1 MSTGSTTGSASLR
14 ASPAAMADAPGPG
27 LPRASTSLSSSTGS
41 SGSSV
46 IRSASALTDAQTTPR
61 RSVPALRPT
70 HGHMRHPSNTVIDMG
85 GFSWDDHGSSALAA
99 ASAGAVVNGD
109 TPPIAEDL
117 SSAAT
122 MGASGLP
129 GASPTTPGTVTVG
142 PRGTPGARTGGARS
156 KVQHLLSQ
164 FQDHEY
170 AAAAGAP
177 ASVAYYSRHVAGP
190 PPPLSLDRAR
200 GMAIDDQVGPS
211 SAPLRAGSRHHPT
224 PPGATATV
232 EHDLGASELGTVLD
246 MSLLGFP
253 GAADPSRPST
263 AGTAAT
269 YGMSRLSLGHEP
281 PADATGILPGAMP
294 VMPHLV
300 QREETSNRSHA
311 SLLTDDY
318 NPTTATSYADSP
330 FPIEDHFVMDADHQP
345 PPPGAYLHHT
355 PPTSSTTVAS
365 APGTSGAA
373 AYYARYPPPPPPPTL
388 PMPVTSGGHP
398 SEFGHQL
405 DWPIAPTQL
414 FGYAPAAPPPP
425 PPPQAVLASPRN
437 ALVGG
442 VPPPPPPA
450 THHALRAPPPPPLSA
465 TAASRPPNGLDGSGA
480 HRRSPSASSSSAVR
494 MLPASGMASAAVM
507 APGNTAQPTSARA
520 SRGSALGLAPASA
533 SGPVTRPPAS
543 PTRGLSWTE
552 HDGGP
557 SVPPISSGKAAR
569 TSRMSFLAPGTSS
582 GGGGPATSGTNSG
595 PGSGS
600 ATPTGGARA
609 RSRSPMAAVASAFAS
624 LLKSP
629 NTGSAPLLPTAG
641 GAGGARGNAGSS
653 PRTSA
658 ANLGTSG
665 ETAGGLSPPATTGSR
680 RKSLRQSL
688 TGVLSAVTAKS
699 ADELRGTG
707 GGGGG
712 TAGRTKSPYDATAAN
727 GSSPQ
732 ASARAVSFADASG
745 RPTSRTYSRS
755 ASGAD
760 ARAKTSGDANG
771 KADPAAAA
779 APASTSSGKKS
790 RTPVQQLQFSG
801 ARRDLRAYVAAR
813 GLESPW
819 TVMQS
824 TSRRPKSTSSS
835 AVSSAA
841 ATAAAAL
848 LGPTGG
854 GSGVRGRNGAA
865 MDHRKSVVR
874 RSRDSLLCKLT
885 MLIVDTYRDSN
896 PAFHYT
902 PRANPRRV
910 LTKPSK
916 PMRNDGYD
924 NEDND
929 YILYV
934 NDTLGDDA
942 DRRYVIIDL
951 LGQGTFGQVVKC
963 QNLKT
968 KEIVAVKVIKNKPA
982 YFNQSLTEVKVLELL
997 NHKYDKNDTH
1007 HILRLKDSFV
1017 FRRHLCLVFEQLSIN
1032 LYELIK
1038 QNQFRGLS
1046 LKLVRVFTAQ
1056 ILDALVC
1063 LAEAKLI
1070 HADLKPENLL
1080 LKNAHDTQIKVIDL
1094 GSACQEQQ
1102 TVYTY
1107 IQSRFYRSPE
1117 VLLGLPYT
1125 NAIDMWSLGCIVAEL
1140 FLGLPLFPGTSEY
1153 NQVSRIVDMLGMP
1166 PTYMIEV
1173 GKNAKAFFVKIADGT
1188 PAAGPHAPR
1197 IPAVYRLKPRE
1208 QYAKEHGTTEQPSKR
1223 YFAGTTLAEVVMQY
1237 PYSRRLQG
1245 ADLDNERRTREC
1257 LLDFLGGL
1265 LHLNP
1270 IERWSAAQA
1279 RMHPFISGA
1288 PWRGP
1293 WTPTA
1298 ATAALA
1304 ANRGNDATA
1313 SVPSSATV
1321 QQDAAHD
1328 AELGHR
1334 TLRKRAKTIST
1345 GPTAAAGSASTGHLP
1360 AVGPGPMLPPHMVV
1374 GTDPATD
1381 DAAAAAERQ
1390 QRRKSSIADL
1400 TAATQNRVRKVS
1412 SYETMA
1418 AAAAAAASD
1427 PSAQQQQGQQ
1437 VPPHP
1442 YAVST
1447 SGGSLMGGSQSTGSL
1462 LQSNVPVHGAGG
1474 ETLGIPILRKG
1485 RSQSIS
1491 VGVGGVGIG
1500 PGSSATI
1507 MSAAA
1512 GWPYWPPPPP
1522 PAHMHAQDL
1531 AMATPGTY
1539 PGLGEFDQQRYAA
1552 YVQQQQQQQ
1561 QQQQIQQQQHLQQQ
1575 QAAGVPSL
1583 PPRGSGYYGTS
1594 YQHNSSMMHHM
1605 AAAAVANQRTMQ
1617 GFGTGGAPPPAGY
1630 GSTRGAYYSGP
1641 STSMPPGGPILP
1653 TWNPTNSRVIP
1664 AHLEYTGGATT
1675 DDEEWRDIEEGY
1687 MGASPGPD
1695 TPAGT
1700 PSTAPLTG
1708 PVQHGMVVPGGFPSS
1723 TSSLGSPATSAA
1735 SASAARRASLA
1746 AAAVAAAASGAL
1758 LPPPQGISPSM
1769 LAAAATPGTFHHAHH
1784 QQPYPDQ
1791 VVGMSIPGS
1800 FGPSGGMSGTGGTAP
1815 RFHMAPQQ
1823 SPLRT
1828 TLGDES
1834 AAAGSSSELSTIQEQ
1849 PLSTS
1854 LPK

>member
-14 ASPAAMADAPGPG
+14 ASPAATADASGSG

-41 SGSSV
+41 TGSSV
-46 IRSASALTDAQTTPR
+46 IRSASALTDAPTTPR

-109 TPPIAEDL
+109 TPPIAEDP
-117 SSAAT
+117 SSIAT

-129 GASPTTPGTVTVG
+129 GASPTSPATVSVG
-142 PRGTPGARTGGARS
+142 ARGTPGARTGGARS

-200 GMAIDDQVGPS
+200 GMTLDDQVGPS
-211 SAPLRAGSRHHPT
+211 SAPLRTGSMHHPT

-232 EHDLGASELGTVLD
+232 EQELGASELGTVLD
-246 MSLLGFP
+246 MSLFGFP
-253 GAADPSRPST
+253 GAADASRPST

-269 YGMSRLSLGHEP
+269 YGMSRLSLGPEP

-318 NPTTATSYADSP
+318 NPTTAAPSADSP
-330 FPIEDHFVMDADHQP
+330 FPIEDHLVMDTDHPP

-355 PPTSSTTVAS
+355 PPTSLTTVAS
-365 APGTSGAA
+365 APSSSAAA
-373 AYYARYPPPPPPPTL
+373 AYYARYPPPPTL

-425 PPPQAVLASPRN
+425 PPPQAMLTSPRT
-437 ALVGG
+437 ALIGG

-450 THHALRAPPPPPLSA
+450 MHSTLRAPPPPPLST
-465 TAASRPPNGLDGSGA
+465 TAAPRPPNGLDGSGA

-533 SGPVTRPPAS
+533 SSTATRPPAS

-552 HDGGP
+552 HDGL
-557 SVPPISSGKAAR
+557 PPPQTTSSRSAR
-569 TSRMSFLAPGTSS
+569 TSRMSFLAPGASA
-582 GGGGPATSGTNSG
+582 GGPAATSGTNSG

-641 GAGGARGNAGSS
+641 GGARGNAGSS
-653 PRTSA
+653 PRTST

-665 ETAGGLSPPATTGSR
+665 ETAGGLSPPAATGSR

-699 ADELRGTG
+699 ADELRSGGG

-712 TAGRTKSPYDATAAN
+712 TAGRTKSPYDTAAAAN
-727 GSSPQ
+727 GASPQ
-732 ASARAVSFADASG
+732 TSARAVSFADASG
-745 RPTSRTYSRS
+745 RPTSRTFSRS

-760 ARAKTSGDANG
+760 ARAKTGGDANG

-790 RTPVQQLQFSG
+790 RTPVQQLQFAG

-824 TSRRPKSTSSS
+824 SSRRPKSTSSS

-854 GSGVRGRNGAA
+854 GGGGVRGRNGAA

-874 RSRDSLLCKLT
+874 RSRDSLLSKLT
-885 MLIVDTYRDSN
+885 MLIVYTYRDSN

-968 KEIVAVKVIKNKPA
+968 KEVVAVKVIKNKPA

-1173 GKNAKAFFVKIADGT
+1173 GKNAKAFFVKIADST

-1257 LLDFLGGL
+1257 LLDFLRGL

-1304 ANRGNDATA
+1304 ATRGNDANA
-1313 SVPSSATV
+1313 SVPSSAAV
-1321 QQDAAHD
+1321 QQDSAHD
-1328 AELGHR
+1328 TESGHR

-1345 GPTAAAGSASTGHLP
+1345 GPAGAGGSASTGHLP
-1360 AVGPGPMLPPHMVV
+1360 AVGSGPMLPPHMVV
-1374 GTDPATD
+1374 GADPAAD

-1390 QRRKSSIADL
+1390 QRRKSSIADH

-1412 SYETMA
+1412 SFETMA
-1418 AAAAAAASD
+1418 AAAAAAGSD
-1427 PSAQQQQGQQ
+1427 PSAQQQQQQ

-1442 YAVST
+1442 YAVSA
-1447 SGGSLMGGSQSTGSL
+1447 SAGSLMGGSQSTGSL
-1462 LQSNVPVHGAGG
+1462 LQGTAPTHGAGG

-1507 MSAAA
+1507 MKGKKKKKKKIMSAAA
-1512 GWPYWPPPPP
+1512 GWPYWPPPPT

-1561 QQQQIQQQQHLQQQ
+1561 QQHPQQQ
-1575 QAAGVPSL
+1575 QAAGA
-1583 PPRGSGYYGTS
+1583 PPMPPPGYYGTS
-1594 YQHNSSMMHHM
+1594 YQHSSSMMQHM
-1605 AAAAVANQRTMQ
+1605 AAAAAANQRTMQ
-1617 GFGTGGAPPPAGY
+1617 GFATGGAPPPAGY
-1630 GSTRGAYYSGP
+1630 ATTRGAYYSGP
-1641 STSMPPGGPILP
+1641 STSMPLGGPILP

-1700 PSTAPLTG
+1700 PSTAALTG
-1708 PVQHGMVVPGGFPSS
+1708 PLQQGMVVPGGFPSS
-1723 TSSLGSPATSAA
+1723 TSSLGSPAASAA

-1769 LAAAATPGTFHHAHH
+1769 LAAAATPGTYHHVHH
-1784 QQPYPDQ
+1784 QQPYLDQ
-1791 VVGMSIPGS
+1791 VVGMPIPGS
-1800 FGPSGGMSGTGGTAP
+1800 FGPSGGASGTGGTAP
-1815 RFHMAPQQ
+1815 RFHLAPQQ

-1849 PLSTS
+1849 PVSTS

>member
-1 MSTGSTTGSASLR
+1 
-14 ASPAAMADAPGPG
+14 
-27 LPRASTSLSSSTGS
+27 
-41 SGSSV
+41 
-46 IRSASALTDAQTTPR
+46 
-61 RSVPALRPT
+61 
-70 HGHMRHPSNTVIDMG
+70 
-85 GFSWDDHGSSALAA
+85 
-99 ASAGAVVNGD
+99 
-109 TPPIAEDL
+109 
-117 SSAAT
+117 
-122 MGASGLP
+122 
-129 GASPTTPGTVTVG
+129 
-142 PRGTPGARTGGARS
+142 
-156 KVQHLLSQ
+156 
-164 FQDHEY
+164 
-170 AAAAGAP
+170 
-177 ASVAYYSRHVAGP
+177 
-190 PPPLSLDRAR
+190 
-200 GMAIDDQVGPS
+200 
-211 SAPLRAGSRHHPT
+211 
-224 PPGATATV
+224 
-232 EHDLGASELGTVLD
+232 
-246 MSLLGFP
+246 
-253 GAADPSRPST
+253 
-263 AGTAAT
+263 
-269 YGMSRLSLGHEP
+269 
-281 PADATGILPGAMP
+281 
-294 VMPHLV
+294 
-300 QREETSNRSHA
+300 
-311 SLLTDDY
+311 
-318 NPTTATSYADSP
+318 
-330 FPIEDHFVMDADHQP
+330 
-345 PPPGAYLHHT
+345 
-355 PPTSSTTVAS
+355 
-365 APGTSGAA
+365 
-373 AYYARYPPPPPPPTL
+373 
-388 PMPVTSGGHP
+388 
-398 SEFGHQL
+398 
-405 DWPIAPTQL
+405 
-414 FGYAPAAPPPP
+414 
-425 PPPQAVLASPRN
+425 
-437 ALVGG
+437 
-442 VPPPPPPA
+442 
-450 THHALRAPPPPPLSA
+450 
-465 TAASRPPNGLDGSGA
+465 
-480 HRRSPSASSSSAVR
+480 
-494 MLPASGMASAAVM
+494 
-507 APGNTAQPTSARA
+507 
-520 SRGSALGLAPASA
+520 
-533 SGPVTRPPAS
+533 
-543 PTRGLSWTE
+543 
-552 HDGGP
+552 
-557 SVPPISSGKAAR
+557 
-569 TSRMSFLAPGTSS
+569 
-582 GGGGPATSGTNSG
+582 
-595 PGSGS
+595 
-600 ATPTGGARA
+600 
-609 RSRSPMAAVASAFAS
+609 
-624 LLKSP
+624 
-629 NTGSAPLLPTAG
+629 
-641 GAGGARGNAGSS
+641 
-653 PRTSA
+653 
-658 ANLGTSG
+658 
-665 ETAGGLSPPATTGSR
+665 
-680 RKSLRQSL
+680 
-688 TGVLSAVTAKS
+688 
-699 ADELRGTG
+699 
-707 GGGGG
+707 
-712 TAGRTKSPYDATAAN
+712 
-727 GSSPQ
+727 
-732 ASARAVSFADASG
+732 
-745 RPTSRTYSRS
+745 
-755 ASGAD
+755 
-760 ARAKTSGDANG
+760 
-771 KADPAAAA
+771 
-779 APASTSSGKKS
+779 
-790 RTPVQQLQFSG
+790 
-801 ARRDLRAYVAAR
+801 
-813 GLESPW
+813 
-819 TVMQS
+819 
-824 TSRRPKSTSSS
+824 
-835 AVSSAA
+835 
-841 ATAAAAL
+841 
-848 LGPTGG
+848 
-854 GSGVRGRNGAA
+854 

-874 RSRDSLLCKLT
+874 RSRDSLLSKLT

-1173 GKNAKAFFVKIADGT
+1173 GKNAKAFFVKIADST

-1197 IPAVYRLKPRE
+1197 TPAVYRLKPRE

-1223 YFAGTTLAEVVMQY
+1223 YFAGTALAEVVMQY

-1257 LLDFLGGL
+1257 LLDFLRGL

-1304 ANRGNDATA
+1304 TRGNDATA
-1313 SVPSSATV
+1313 SAPLSATV
-1321 QQDAAHD
+1321 QQDLAHD
-1328 AELGHR
+1328 SESGHR
-1334 TLRKRAKTIST
+1334 TLRKRAKTIAT
-1345 GPTAAAGSASTGHLP
+1345 GPTATGSASTGHLP
-1360 AVGPGPMLPPHMVV
+1360 AMAAAVGPGPMLPPHMVV
-1374 GTDPATD
+1374 GSDPAAD

-1418 AAAAAAASD
+1418 AAAAASD
-1427 PSAQQQQGQQ
+1427 PSTQQQQQQSQQ

-1447 SGGSLMGGSQSTGSL
+1447 SAGSLMGGSQSTGSL
-1462 LQSNVPVHGAGG
+1462 LQGTVPAHGAGG

-1531 AMATPGTY
+1531 AMTTPGTY

-1552 YVQQQQQQQ
+1552 YMQQQQQQQ
-1561 QQQQIQQQQHLQQQ
+1561 QQQQLQQQQHLQQQ
-1575 QAAGVPSL
+1575 QVAGVPPM
-1583 PPRGSGYYGTS
+1583 PPPGSGYYGTS

-1605 AAAAVANQRTMQ
+1605 AAAAAANQRTMQ

-1630 GSTRGAYYSGP
+1630 GSTR
-1641 STSMPPGGPILP
+1641 
-1653 TWNPTNSRVIP
+1653 
-1664 AHLEYTGGATT
+1664 
-1675 DDEEWRDIEEGY
+1675 
-1687 MGASPGPD
+1687 
-1695 TPAGT
+1695 
-1700 PSTAPLTG
+1700 
-1708 PVQHGMVVPGGFPSS
+1708 
-1723 TSSLGSPATSAA
+1723 
-1735 SASAARRASLA
+1735 
-1746 AAAVAAAASGAL
+1746 AV
-1758 LPPPQGISPSM
+1758 
-1769 LAAAATPGTFHHAHH
+1769 
-1784 QQPYPDQ
+1784 
-1791 VVGMSIPGS
+1791 
-1800 FGPSGGMSGTGGTAP
+1800 
-1815 RFHMAPQQ
+1815 
-1823 SPLRT
+1823 
-1828 TLGDES
+1828 
-1834 AAAGSSSELSTIQEQ
+1834 
-1849 PLSTS
+1849 
-1854 LPK
+1854 